1 MSVVTWIVNGLY
13 RPSKRQILA
22 EWTLKNTIQLN
33 TVYKRFTLDPKTQI
47 DLKVKVWKMLFH
59 ANRNQRRAG
68 AAIPTPGKMNF
79 KSKRVIRDK
88 ERHYIL
94 IKSLRQQKT
103 TYYSFKYIHN
113 NRPSKF
119 LNLKNIKSWSCIG
132 EMVAWLLVCFHSAR
146 VAKL

>member
-1 MSVVTWIVNGLY
+1 
-13 RPSKRQILA
+13 
-22 EWTLKNTIQLN
+22 
-33 TVYKRFTLDPKTQI
+33 
-47 DLKVKVWKMLFH
+47 MLFH

-119 LNLKNIKSWSCIG
+119 LNLKNIKS
-132 EMVAWLLVCFHSAR
+132 
-146 VAKL
+146 